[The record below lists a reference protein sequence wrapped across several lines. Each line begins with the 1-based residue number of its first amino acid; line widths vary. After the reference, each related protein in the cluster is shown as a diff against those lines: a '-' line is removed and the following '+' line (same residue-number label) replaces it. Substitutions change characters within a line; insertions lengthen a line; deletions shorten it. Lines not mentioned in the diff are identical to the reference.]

1 MSNRFNLLA
10 PDVRANPYPVYA
22 ELRRNRHLSQVDPG
36 GMWAVTRYADVM
48 TVMKNPLLYSSE
60 GFGRAVRPA
69 WLGHNPFAD
78 SMICMDPP
86 NHTRLRALVNRVFGT
101 AALARW
107 EPRVRAYAES
117 FAAALPSGRTVDV
130 IDAFNSALPASVI
143 GELLGLDASLRP
155 RFKRWTDDLTSI
167 TGTAPDDLA
176 KQAQVRDTVA
186 EFERYVSEVLE
197 LRRREPREDLVSE
210 LLRAQTGSEA
220 LTEAEVHSFLFLL
233 LVAGLETTVHLLNHS
248 VRLLAEHPDVL
259 ARVRANRSLIPQLL
273 EEVLRYEPPVH
284 SVPRH
289 TTADTELGGVPLPKG
304 TRVLVLLAAAG
315 RDEEHFPDGE
325 RFDPERTGQ
334 NHLSFGYG
342 IHFCLG
348 SQLARMEA
356 RIGLETLL
364 DRFSGFSRDPEPI
377 VWNRS
382 MTVRGPVVMPMRFH
396 AA

>member
-22 ELRRNRHLSQVDPG
+22 ELRRNRHLCQVDPG

-48 TVMKNPLLYSSE
+48 TVMKNPLLFSSE
-60 GFGRAVRPA
+60 GFGRAVKPA

-86 NHTRLRALVNRVFGT
+86 NHTRLRALVNRVFG
-101 AALARW
+101 APALARW
-107 EPRVRAYAES
+107 EPRVRFYAEK
-117 FAAALPSGRTVDV
+117 FASRIPAGRTVDAV
-130 IDAFNSALPASVI
+130 ESFTSLLPSSII

-155 RFKRWTDDLTSI
+155 RFRRWTDDLTSI

-186 EFERYVSEVLE
+186 EFEQYVSEVLE
-197 LRRREPREDLVSE
+197 LRRREPREDLVSD
-210 LLRAQTGSEA
+210 LLRARVESEA
-220 LTEAEVHSFLFLL
+220 LTEAEVHSFLFML
-233 LVAGLETTVHLLNHS
+233 LVAGLETTVHLLSHTL
-248 VRLLAEHPDVL
+248 RLLAEHPEVL

-273 EEVLRYEPPVH
+273 EEVLRCETPVH

-304 TRVLVLLAAAG
+304 SRLLVVLASAS
-315 RDEEHFPDGE
+315 RDEEQFPNGE
-325 RFDPERTGQ
+325 RFDPERSGQ
-334 NHLSFGYG
+334 HNLSFGHG

-348 SQLARMEA
+348 AQLARMEA
-356 RIGLETLL
+356 RLGLEALL
-364 DRFSGFSRDPEPI
+364 DHFSGFSKDPEPV

-382 MTVRGPVVMPMRFH
+382 MTVRGPVVLPLRFH